1 MRLSVLRHPLSLHDA
16 GLFLFCLLAVSGLNT
31 VAKADTDSVTVN
43 FSATFIAP
51 TCTMTVPSTIDFTS
65 DGTGLQSVELVGDG
79 VTYPGGLTI
88 SFNKCSNPSF
98 TTALPKITV
107 KGRTIQLGGT
117 DYYFADQPNSSGEY
131 TANGYGLKLS
141 VSGQPLFADNSNI
154 AVVGGSQGGGVIQA
168 KTGNTIDSLN
178 GTSLNLTAQL
188 SCGSY
193 SPCSSAPDHEVGSF
207 KATVTFQLAYD

>member
-1 MRLSVLRHPLSLHDA
+1 MRLSYLCHPLSLRDA
-16 GLFLFCLLAVSGLNT
+16 GTFLFCLFAVCGLNT
-31 VAKADTDSVTVN
+31 VAKADTDSVTIN

-65 DGTGLQSVELVGDG
+65 DGTGLQSTGLVGDG

-88 SFNKCSNPSF
+88 SFNECSNQSF
-98 TTALPKITV
+98 TTALPKIMV
-107 KGRTIQLGGT
+107 KGRTIQLGGA
-117 DYYFADQPNSSGEY
+117 DYYFADQPNPSGEY

-141 VSGQPLFADNSNI
+141 VSGQPLFADNANI

-168 KTGNTIDSLN
+168 KPGNTISSLN
-178 GTSLNLTAQL
+178 GTSLNITAQL

-207 KATVTFQLAYD
+207 KSTVTFQLAYD